1 MRQTIQF
8 RIGGPLTPVVK
19 KLMIINGGIFIFQ
32 QLMALFAPGFLE
44 QNFGLNHH
52 GLIGEFKI
60 WQLFSYM
67 FLHGG
72 WLHIIFNLLGLWMFA
87 GDLEDIW
94 GSRLFLRYY
103 LFSGM
108 GAGIFIAI
116 MNFVYFSRYGANPTM
131 GYSPTTLGASGALYG
146 VLLAY
151 GVNWPNREVL
161 LYFLF
166 PVKIKYLLILFGVM
180 EFFGTISSSVG
191 GGSTISHIGHLGG
204 LISGMVYLFFLRKR
218 GPRANYKQQS
228 GFITELMKKQ
238 RLKKKRKEIEERIE
252 AKKIIDRLLEKI
264 ARQGMGALTTEEK
277 KSLEWARKHYYP
289 ENNETLH

>member
-44 QNFGLNHH
+44 QNFGLNHQ

-108 GAGIFIAI
+108 GAGIFIAT
-116 MNFVYFSRYGANPTM
+116 MNFVYFSRYGANPTIA
-131 GYSPTTLGASGALYG
+131 YSPTTLGASGALYG

-264 ARQGMGALTTEEK
+264 ARQGMGALTAEEK